1 MAAKV
6 SRETGTG
13 ELSRLTQDETV
24 VGYGYSEDMLAQAA
38 SYEVSFFLLA
48 LVVNPPY
55 QKQRYLMGA
64 DISEEAHRPAC
75 EF

>member
-6 SRETGTG
+6 RRETGAG

-24 VGYGYSEDMLAQAA
+24 LGYGYSEDMLAQAA
-38 SYEVSFFLLA
+38 CYEISFFLLA
-48 LVVNPPY
+48 LVVNPPH
-55 QKQRYLMGA
+55 QKQRYVMCA